1 MKQFILSEAGKE
13 NIVFLLRLYILQKGK
28 LNTNKY
34 QGKREKGRGFP
45 DVKYVKKKDVMA
57 EDREKLIAESL
68 E

>member
-13 NIVFLLRLYILQKGK
+13 NTVFLLRLHIFQKRK

-34 QGKREKGRGFP
+34 QGKRQRFP
-45 DVKYVKKKDVMA
+45 RCYAKNKAVMA
-57 EDREKLIAESL
+57 EDREKHILESL

>member
-28 LNTNKY
+28 INTNKY
-34 QGKREKGRGFP
+34 QEKGRGFP
-45 DVKYVKKKDVMA
+45 DVKNKDVMA
-57 EDREKLIAESL
+57 EDREKHILESL